1 LSPAATAT
9 FRRRADNVILRW
21 QARLDSEWSD
31 RVLPWLF
38 AAGLFVILELL
49 SFAKARSLDGTVDL
63 ASYTQGAWLIHNG
76 HEPILTIASGS
87 NVLAY
92 QAAFVFFPL
101 AWLTF
106 LVPVQTLLLLAQSAA
121 LAVAVVPIWRIARG
135 LASLRVGAAIVLAVV
150 YALYPTMHNLNL
162 AGFYPETIALPLLL
176 YAAYFGLSSHWR
188 RFLFC
193 CVLVVLCR
201 ADFGLVVAGLGALV
215 WVEGRKA
222 EGRVALVGG
231 ILYTTFAVLVIQPH
245 FGDGTYAHL
254 SAFHEFGASPGSAL
268 WGMLVHPADVVGAL
282 VREQNFNLLV
292 TLFAPV
298 AFLPLL
304 APRYLLPVV
313 PLELFFL
320 VSDSPTSALY
330 GQLTIAITAAVFL
343 ATAFAMKRVGRMGV
357 EKIIV
362 DRRVLA
368 VMLLA
373 STIFFIRDA
382 ASSPYRQPWSWGG
395 QDQVDAARIAAGEH
409 IGPDRSVRASASV
422 LTVVAQ
428 RVRVFELRPTDRPD
442 AAGAGDGVD
451 AVILD
456 ERSVSSWT
464 AVDRQIF
471 TEGMSSLGFVLV
483 SSTQGIDVYLR
494 RP

>member
-38 AAGLFVILELL
+38 ALGLFVVLELL

-63 ASYTQGAWLIHNG
+63 ATYTQGAWLIHNG
-76 HEPILTIASGS
+76 HEPILTLSSGS
-87 NVLAY
+87 NLLAY
-92 QAAFVFFPL
+92 QAAFLFFPL

-106 LVPVQTLLLLAQSAA
+106 LVPVQTTLLLAQSAA
-121 LAVAVVPIWRIARG
+121 LAIAVVPVWRIARG

-162 AGFYPETIALPLLL
+162 AGFYPETLALPLLL

-215 WVEGRKA
+215 WVEGRKN
-222 EGRVALVGG
+222 EGRAALVGG
-231 ILYTTFAVLVIQPH
+231 LAYTVFAILVIQPH

-254 SAFHEFGASPGSAL
+254 GAFHEFGSSPGAAL
-268 WGMLVHPADVVGAL
+268 WGMVTQPADVVGAL

-304 APRYLLPVV
+304 APRYLLPVL
-313 PLELFFL
+313 PLEFFFL
-320 VSDSPTSALY
+320 VSDAPESAVY
-330 GQLTIAITAAVFL
+330 GQLTIAITAFVFL

-373 STIFFIRDA
+373 STIFFVRDA

-395 QDQVDAARIAAGEH
+395 QDQVDAARLAAADQVGA
-409 IGPDRSVRASASV
+409 DRSVRASASL

-428 RVRVFELRPTDRPD
+428 RVRVYELHPTSRPD
-442 AAGAGDGVD
+442 AAGAANGVD

-456 ERSVSSWT
+456 ERSVANWT

-471 TEGMSSLGFVLV
+471 REGMSSLGFTLV
-483 SSTQGIDVYLR
+483 SSSEGIDVYVR